1 MSVRWNNMTAP
12 EIAARMVVG
21 IWYDTATIN
30 ECVPASRPVIHRT
43 LCKMGAERRRIG
55 RQYQVSLTKELE
67 VME

>member
-1 MSVRWNNMTAP
+1 MKVRWDTMTAP

-43 LCKMGAERRRIG
+43 LCKMGAEHRRIG
-55 RQYQVSLTKELE
+55 RQYQERLTKELE

>member
-12 EIAARMVVG
+12 EIAARMVIG

-30 ECVPASRPVIHRT
+30 ERIPASRPVIHRA
-43 LCKMGAERRRIG
+43 LCKMGAEHRRIG
-55 RQYQVSLTKELE
+55 RQYQVRLTRELE